1 MVKPG
6 EVISIIGPSGSGK
19 TSLIRTL
26 NGLESLDGGR
36 VLLHGQPFLDSARG
50 STPGARIL
58 DIGMVFQS
66 FNLFPHKTVLQNVML
81 APQYHRRGAFVD
93 LRCEALALLDKVG
106 MLEHAHKYPHQLSG
120 GQQQRVAIARALA
133 MRPSIMLFDEPTSA
147 LDPELVAEVLKVVET
162 LAREGMTMLIVTHEM
177 SFAFKVSDCVLFME
191 SAACC
196 WTRRRPR
203 CWPATTPAS
212 GFPEPC
218 PCRRLTR
225 PVWARGPCRAICTP
239 PRSRAPCRTRRA
251 SRSGA
256 AGAAG
261 APRSC
266 GVGRGPGARCLAVRG
281 RRAAPLAGATL
292 GVKACF
298 DVAGWVTHA
307 GSRVLAGEPPAAR
320 RIVQA
325 LRHAGAALLAQNN
338 MTEFAYGALG
348 LNRWHGTP
356 LTPLMADAP
365 RVAGGS
371 SSGGAVAVAL
381 GMATLALGSDTS
393 GSARIPAAF
402 CGVAGFKPSR
412 GRYPDAGMAYLSPS
426 FDVPGILAPDAAAC
440 LRVDRALV
448 DEPEHDGMARPTS
461 HRHASGVTDV
471 AEAAGAGADDDAWR
485 AGAGYPVLV
494 LPEDLLD
501 ALDAPVRQA
510 FEAWMERMR
519 AAGFTLRRRSCPALR
534 KPPRPRAKAASSP
547 PRLTCCTGKGWPA
560 AARTTI
566 RASGRACCWRA
577 GAGARL
583 CQRAGAAAR
592 IAGATSRGWAR
603 RRAC

>member
-1 MVKPG
+1 M
-6 EVISIIGPSGSGK
+6 
-19 TSLIRTL
+19 
-26 NGLESLDGGR
+26 
-36 VLLHGQPFLDSARG
+36 
-50 STPGARIL
+50 
-58 DIGMVFQS
+58 
-66 FNLFPHKTVLQNVML
+66 
-81 APQYHRRGAFVD
+81 
-93 LRCEALALLDKVG
+93 
-106 MLEHAHKYPHQLSG
+106 
-120 GQQQRVAIARALA
+120 
-133 MRPSIMLFDEPTSA
+133 
-147 LDPELVAEVLKVVET
+147 
-162 LAREGMTMLIVTHEM
+162 
-177 SFAFKVSDCVLFME
+177 
-191 SAACC
+191 
-196 WTRRRPR
+196 
-203 CWPATTPAS
+203 
-212 GFPEPC
+212 
-218 PCRRLTR
+218 
-225 PVWARGPCRAICTP
+225 
-239 PRSRAPCRTRRA
+239 
-251 SRSGA
+251 
-256 AGAAG
+256 
-261 APRSC
+261 
-266 GVGRGPGARCLAVRG
+266 
-281 RRAAPLAGATL
+281 
-292 GVKACF
+292 
-298 DVAGWVTHA
+298 
-307 GSRVLAGEPPAAR
+307 
-320 RIVQA
+320 QA

-510 FEAWMERMR
+510 FEA
-519 AAGFTLRRRSCPALR
+519 
-534 KPPRPRAKAASSP
+534 
-547 PRLTCCTGKGWPA
+547 
-560 AARTTI
+560 
-566 RASGRACCWRA
+566 
-577 GAGARL
+577 
-583 CQRAGAAAR
+583 
-592 IAGATSRGWAR
+592 
-603 RRAC
+603 

>member
-1 MVKPG
+1 
-6 EVISIIGPSGSGK
+6 
-19 TSLIRTL
+19 
-26 NGLESLDGGR
+26 
-36 VLLHGQPFLDSARG
+36 
-50 STPGARIL
+50 
-58 DIGMVFQS
+58 
-66 FNLFPHKTVLQNVML
+66 ML
-81 APQYHRRGAFVD
+81 CAGVAP
-93 LRCEALALLDKVG
+93 
-106 MLEHAHKYPHQLSG
+106 P
-120 GQQQRVAIARALA
+120 
-133 MRPSIMLFDEPTSA
+133 
-147 LDPELVAEVLKVVET
+147 
-162 LAREGMTMLIVTHEM
+162 
-177 SFAFKVSDCVLFME
+177 
-191 SAACC
+191 
-196 WTRRRPR
+196 
-203 CWPATTPAS
+203 
-212 GFPEPC
+212 
-218 PCRRLTR
+218 
-225 PVWARGPCRAICTP
+225 
-239 PRSRAPCRTRRA
+239 
-251 SRSGA
+251 
-256 AGAAG
+256 
-261 APRSC
+261 
-266 GVGRGPGARCLAVRG
+266 
-281 RRAAPLAGATL
+281 PLAGATL

-307 GSRVLAGEPPAAR
+307 GSRVLAGEPPAPRDAA
-320 RIVQA
+320 IVQA

-519 AAGFTLRRRSCPALR
+519 AAGFTLRRQVPLPCAS
-534 KPPRPRAKAASSP
+534 RP
-547 PRLTCCTGKGWPA
+547 
-560 AARTTI
+560 
-566 RASGRACCWRA
+566 GR
-577 GAGARL
+577 
-583 CQRAGAAAR
+583 
-592 IAGATSRGWAR
+592 AR
-603 RRAC
+603 RRHHRRRGLHAAPGRLARGGEDYDPRVGPRMLLGAQVPAHAYASALARLRELRWGYQQGLGEAAGVLTPTVPMLPPAIAGLEADDAYLQANARAFSLTEFANRLDLPSVSLPGDLRASAHRPDADGARRR

>member
-1 MVKPG
+1 MSQVDAPCAG
-6 EVISIIGPSGSGK
+6 TRAVPS
-19 TSLIRTL
+19 
-26 NGLESLDGGR
+26 D
-36 VLLHGQPFLDSARG
+36 LHAASVARAL
-50 STPGARIL
+50 SNAAAHP
-58 DIGMVFQS
+58 
-66 FNLFPHKTVLQNVML
+66 
-81 APQYHRRGAFVD
+81 
-93 LRCEALALLDKVG
+93 EAALLALLARRD
-106 MLEHAHKYPHQLSG
+106 HAAL
-120 GQQQRVAIARALA
+120 AEARA
-133 MRPSIMLFDEPTSA
+133 RDA
-147 LDPELVAEVLKVVET
+147 LLCAGVA
-162 LAREGMTMLIVTHEM
+162 
-177 SFAFKVSDCVLFME
+177 
-191 SAACC
+191 
-196 WTRRRPR
+196 
-203 CWPATTPAS
+203 
-212 GFPEPC
+212 
-218 PCRRLTR
+218 
-225 PVWARGPCRAICTP
+225 P
-239 PRSRAPCRTRRA
+239 P
-251 SRSGA
+251 
-256 AGAAG
+256 
-261 APRSC
+261 
-266 GVGRGPGARCLAVRG
+266 
-281 RRAAPLAGATL
+281 PLAGATL

-307 GSRVLAGEPPAAR
+307 GSRVLAGEPPAPRDAA
-320 RIVQA
+320 IVQA
-325 LRHAGAALLAQNN
+325 LRHAGATLLAQNN

-519 AAGFTLRRRSCPALR
+519 AAGFTLRRQVLPCLAQ
-534 KPPRPRAKAASSP
+534 AAQ
-547 PRLTCCTGKGWPA
+547 
-560 AARTTI
+560 AAREGGI
-566 RASGRACCWRA
+566 IAAEAYMLHRERLARGGEDYDPRVGPRMLLGAQVPAHAYASAL
-577 GAGARL
+577 ARL
-583 CQRAGAAAR
+583 RELRWGYQQGLGEAAGVLTPTVPMLPPA
-592 IAGATSRGWAR
+592 IAGLEADDAYLQANARAFSLTEFANRLDLPSVSLPGDLRAR
-603 RRAC
+603 RPIGLMLTGRGGDDRRVLKLAVAMERVLNRP